1 MGGIH
6 ADLGPDGLHARRG
19 QDELTLRLSS
29 WGREGFEQ
37 SAERVEPLWGAC
49 ATGGEGPQVMA
60 DGDGYG
66 DASSSTDACWAPTGY
81 VSDSNDCDDD
91 DDTVYP
97 TATETTG
104 DGVDSDC
111 DGSGG
116 PDDDDDGL
124 LDGEDDDP
132 LTPAEAGGNGYEG
145 DDPKGCGCASSNPSP
160 VGGLAGLLVV
170 GLALVRRRPTREVLS
185 CRSGPRGATHAAVTG
200 L

>member
-1 MGGIH
+1 MNGDGYDDVIVGAIYDDNNGSAVVFEGECPSPPSTWY
-6 ADLGPDGLHARRG
+6 AD
-19 QDELTLRLSS
+19 T
-29 WGREGFEQ
+29 
-37 SAERVEPLWGAC
+37 
-49 ATGGEGPQVMA
+49 